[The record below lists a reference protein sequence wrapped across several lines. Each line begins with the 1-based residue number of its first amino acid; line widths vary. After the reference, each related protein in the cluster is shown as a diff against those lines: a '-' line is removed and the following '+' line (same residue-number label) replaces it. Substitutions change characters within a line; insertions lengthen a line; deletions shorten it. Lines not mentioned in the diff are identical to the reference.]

1 MIVTEKEVEAA
12 LEFKGDSDR
21 AAELSYKLGMAKVS
35 LQEALDRA
43 YLAIN
48 DDATVREKEA
58 RSRLDVSV
66 MKAGRDLEEAS
77 AEWVRFKTMLSKA
90 DAIIE
95 TWRTESANARGMEMV
110 R

>member
-1 MIVTEKEVEAA
+1 MIVTEEQVEAA

-21 AAELSYKLGMAKVS
+21 AAKVTYDSAMAAIEAE
-35 LQEALDRA
+35 EALDRA
-43 YLAIN
+43 YLGIN
-48 DDATVREKEA
+48 DDLTVREKEA
-58 RSRLDVSV
+58 RARMDIGY
-66 MKAGRDLEEAS
+66 MKARRD
-77 AEWVRFKTMLSKA
+77 AETAKAELVRFKTLLSKA